1 MKTRPTNNAVVLT
14 HPKDILTKHLREAV
28 KPHAAALRQAA
39 AIDREL
45 EKEMLATHPDD
56 AKKQANVLLEAA
68 SNGDK
73 KAEETLRAA
82 GGTEAFIKAKSAMF
96 DLARAKHEGA
106 AKATVPLWEK
116 VSAAVI
122 AAIDAANR
130 EIAEQWTRACDHLG
144 EPPSLSSWD
153 THCRNLKNG
162 ISRAAYAAENMRHGA
177 AWQIESLGLSEAIAE

>member
-1 MKTRPTNNAVVLT
+1 MKTTRPTTTSLA
-14 HPKDILTKHLREAV
+14 HPKDILNHHLRAAV
-28 KPHAAALRQAA
+28 KPFAADLRKAA
-39 AIDREL
+39 TLDREL

-56 AKKQANVLLEAA
+56 AKKQAAALLEAA
-68 SNGDK
+68 ASGDK

-106 AKATVPLWEK
+106 AKATAPLWEK
-116 VSAAVI
+116 VSAAVV

-130 EIAEQWTRACDHLG
+130 EIAEQWARICEQLG
-144 EPPSLSSWD
+144 EPSALSSWD
-153 THCRNLKNG
+153 AYCRNLKNG
-162 ISRAAYAAENMRHGA
+162 IGRAAYAAENMRHGA